1 MGSREAT
8 CTREGNESEKLVGS
22 AVMAP
27 HNAICRRGGPNKMNC
42 SMTKSS
48 GYRWV
53 EKIQRRFLEHVWH
66 AKLRE
71 VVRRCQKHGDNR
83 FACSNQI

>member
-1 MGSREAT
+1 MVSREAT

-22 AVMAP
+22 AEMAP

-48 GYRWV
+48 GYRLV
-53 EKIQRRFLEHVWH
+53 EKIQRRFLEHVQ
-66 AKLRE
+66 E
-71 VVRRCQKHGDNR
+71 VVRRCQQHGDNR